1 MKERHT
7 VIPRT
12 MCFVF
17 YGDEVLIMKASE
29 KKDWAGIYNPLGGHI
44 EKGEDILQN
53 AEREILEESGL
64 TVHDTKLCGI
74 LHVTNF
80 YGKNIMMFI
89 TTSKSDSKKVISSD
103 EGTLEWIRV
112 SEIDAINSHTDLK
125 PILERVLS
133 STGVFTGVSEFDDNN
148 QLLKL
153 DFYPRT
159 DK

>member
-1 MKERHT
+1 
-7 VIPRT
+7 
-12 MCFVF
+12 
-17 YGDEVLIMKASE
+17 
-29 KKDWAGIYNPLGGHI
+29 
-44 EKGEDILQN
+44 
-53 AEREILEESGL
+53 
-64 TVHDTKLCGI
+64 
-74 LHVTNF
+74 
-80 YGKNIMMFI
+80 MMFI